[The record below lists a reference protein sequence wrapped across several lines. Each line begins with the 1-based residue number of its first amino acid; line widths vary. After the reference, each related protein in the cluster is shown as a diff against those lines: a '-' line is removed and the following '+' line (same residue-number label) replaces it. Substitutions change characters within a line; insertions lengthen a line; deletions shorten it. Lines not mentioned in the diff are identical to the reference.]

1 MSYSIDNIVSSEIV
15 LKPSGL
21 SSTDFQTALLY
32 VTNTE
37 VPEELSESVGSYK
50 IYTDTSQMIADGF
63 ASDSEPVKA
72 AQTWLGGI
80 PAMTKII
87 VYFASDDGSISEQ
100 VDALDVSFF
109 WFFMTKDMYTESNI
123 LVLAPWA
130 DTRQVFFMSLVN
142 GAAVADARNPAKL
155 DDIVSKLN
163 NLGLRM
169 TASFVS
175 AVSPYAGIALCKWFA
190 SVDYSAPKS
199 TITGEYKK
207 LSNII
212 AESLNS
218 NEIAAQEA
226 KRAMWYGTAEKAGQK
241 DVGRVFNSKTH
252 STYVE
257 FMDSVVDSLA
267 MESFLQTSIYNNL
280 ANQAGKLPY
289 TPAGYQQG
297 IERAKSALEV
307 FVRNEYLGER
317 EYQKAMGEFELS
329 RGYDILS
336 HANDILK
343 ATDDQRAN
351 REPPAIV
358 YQFFPAGSIHK
369 FRATGRMS

>member
-1 MSYSIDNIVSSEIV
+1 MSYSIDNIVASEIV

-21 SSTDFQTALLY
+21 SSVDFQKAFLY
-32 VTNTE
+32 VTNSE
-37 VPEELSESVGSYK
+37 VPESLSDSVGTYK
-50 IYTDTSQMIADGF
+50 TYTTISQMTADGF
-63 ASDSEPVKA
+63 TDDSEPVKA
-72 AQTWLGGI
+72 AQAWLGGV
-80 PAMTKII
+80 PAMSNII
-87 VYFASDDGSISEQ
+87 VYLASDTGSITEQ

-109 WFFMTKDMYTESNI
+109 WFFMTKDMYTETN
-123 LVLAPWA
+123 VLSVAPWA

-142 GAAVADARNPAKL
+142 GASVEDARNKDKS

-163 NLGLRM
+163 GLGYRL

-190 SVDYSAPKS
+190 SVDYNAPSS

-207 LSNII
+207 LSGII
-212 AESLNS
+212 AESLTPD
-218 NEIAAQEA
+218 EITAQTNKKA
-226 KRAMWYGTAEKAGQK
+226 IWYGTAENAGQK
-241 DVGRVFNSKTH
+241 DVGRVFNSKSH
-252 STYVE
+252 SSYDE
-257 FMDSVVDSLA
+257 FMDSVVDSVV
-267 MESFLQTSIYNNL
+267 MGSFLQTGIYNNL
-280 ANQAGKLPY
+280 VNQTNKLPF
-289 TPAGYQQG
+289 TPQGYQQG
-297 IERAKSALEV
+297 IERAKSALEI
-307 FVRNEYLGER
+307 FVRNGYLGER
-317 EYQKAMGEFELS
+317 EYQNAVGETKLS

-336 HANDILK
+336 QASDILK